1 MKNKIS
7 VQNWL
12 LLLSFLLTGCIKD
25 AEQNPDL
32 VSAKDLQETPSEKS
46 TTATA
51 ITKITSTAPCDN
63 CASSTAS
70 KLKISW
76 LQESYELV
84 IDGSNFGA
92 TSGKIALTDPNGRS
106 VSSYSL
112 RLKSWSNTQIRV
124 FIGAAVSALP
134 SDLTLTIT
142 TATNATVRQNIP
154 VIPVIRGKVFGT
166 SPYYVNQRRI
176 QLNLQPLP
184 LGLSTNPSGSLNANY
199 VPTRGDAWLLSKSA
213 LSVVTAVSGPQIT
226 LSSKSVAGSVERVVY
241 QVSVSELS
249 NGKETT
255 LSREIAIKR
264 TTTISTNA
272 PRRVTNELI
281 TTSAN
286 AFATATRGVAADA
299 YYR

>member
-92 TSGKIALTDPNGRS
+92 TSGKITLTDLNGRT

-134 SDLTLTIT
+134 TDLTLTIT
-142 TATNATVRQNIP
+142 TATNTTVRQNIS

-213 LSVVTAVSGPQIT
+213 RSVVTAVSGPQVT
-226 LSSKSVAGSVERVVY
+226 LISKNVAGSVERVVY
-241 QVSVSELS
+241 QVSVSELL

-264 TTTISTNA
+264 TTTIFTNA

-281 TTSAN
+281 TTSTN